1 MSKTVIP
8 QTLFNIIFQPSL
20 FILTLML
27 SIALGSC
34 ASQATGQTSENSEP
48 ALPLLQFQKTPCYG
62 PCPAYEATIMEDGS
76 ITFIAWGNVPIADND
91 TVKLSFSKQELH
103 QLKTAI
109 DELNYTS
116 LQDAYLTEWT
126 DRPTSY
132 LTFYK
137 DGKSVKRIKHQ
148 EGGPGNLITF
158 QKNLHSQL
166 MDLVAKEAKKD

>member
-1 MSKTVIP
+1 MSKSGSTRFV
-8 QTLFNIIFQPSL
+8 FNIIFKPCT

-27 SIALGSC
+27 SIALSSC
-34 ASQATGQTSENSEP
+34 ATQATGQTGNSGQP
-48 ALPLLQFQKTPCYG
+48 VLPLLQFQKTPCYG

-76 ITFIAWGNVPIADND
+76 ITFIAWGNVPIANDD

-166 MDLVAKEAKKD
+166 MDLVAKEAKKE